1 MNTQGSPL
9 SSYFEHSPDL
19 LFVADLDG
27 SLLQTSRAL
36 DEELGLTGRTSFND
50 LVHPAD
56 RDALGAWSGLRE
68 GQAEAS
74 FECRLRVKGG
84 LYRHFFVS
92 GRRAPETN
100 EVCGSL
106 RGTTPV
112 DAGILYSNKIFRTIL
127 DNLPIMVGAMDPNG
141 VLLLGEGKGLEA
153 VGVKPGQLV
162 GMNMLEV
169 YAGSPQVLENYKR
182 ATRGESFVTHTDYEG
197 KTFANWFVPVHNEKG
212 ELESAISVTLDVSES
227 KRIEKELLAQ
237 IELIEGQKQV
247 IRSLATP
254 IIQVWDG
261 VLTMPLVGVVDS
273 MRAADVMNSLLM
285 EVVRTRARYALI
297 DVTGVEVMD
306 TATAGHILRLI
317 QAIRLLGAEGIVTGV
332 RPVIAQTMV
341 GIGVDMANI
350 VTLRSLREGLQYCIR
365 TMQAMRSTTI
375 ESPEDA

>member
-1 MNTQGSPL
+1 MSAQGGSL
-9 SSYFEHSPDL
+9 STYFEHSPDF
-19 LFVADLDG
+19 LFVTDLDG
-27 SLLQTSRAL
+27 SLLRTSRCL
-36 DEELGLTGRTSFND
+36 EEELGLTAPASFGE

-56 RDALGAWSGLRE
+56 RDSLSGWSRLRE
-68 GQAEAS
+68 GQPDVL

-84 LYRHFFVS
+84 LYRHFTVS
-92 GRRAPETN
+92 ARRVPEAN

-106 RGTTPV
+106 RGAATV
-112 DAGILYSNKIFRTIL
+112 DAGVVHSHKIFRAIL
-127 DNLPIMVGAMDPNG
+127 DNLPIMVGVVDPNG

-162 GMNMLEV
+162 GMNVLEV
-169 YAGSPQVLENYKR
+169 YADAPEVVANYQR
-182 ATRGESFVTHTDYEG
+182 AIRGEAFSMDTRFGDQYFT
-197 KTFANWFVPVHNEKG
+197 NWYVPVRNERG
-212 ELESAISVTLDVSES
+212 ELESAINVTLDITES
-227 KRIEKELLAQ
+227 KRVEKELLAQ

-273 MRAADVMNSLLM
+273 MRAADVMNSLLL
-285 EVVRTRARYALI
+285 EVVRTRARFALL

-317 QAIRLLGAEGIVTGV
+317 QALRLLGAEGIVTGV

-365 TMQAMRSTTI
+365 SIASEAREKAQ
-375 ESPEDA
+375 DA

>member
-1 MNTQGSPL
+1 MTSL
-9 SSYFEHSPDL
+9 DTYFAITPDL

-27 SLLQTSRAL
+27 NILKKSHALEAELDLGGSASLA
-36 DEELGLTGRTSFND
+36 D
-50 LVHPAD
+50 LADPAD
-56 RDALGAWSGLRE
+56 RGELSAWSRLRE
-68 GQAEAS
+68 GQAEVL
-74 FECRLRVKGG
+74 FECCLRVKGG
-84 LYRHFFVS
+84 VYRRFTAS
-92 GRRAPETN
+92 ARRAPDTN

-106 RGTTPV
+106 RV
-112 DAGILYSNKIFRTIL
+112 AAKLDADPLYSRAIFRTVL
-127 DNLPIMVGAMDPNG
+127 DTLPIMLGATDPNG

-153 VGVKPGQLV
+153 VGIKPGQLV
-162 GMNMLEV
+162 GQNVLDL
-169 YAGSPQVLENYKR
+169 YAESPEVLENYKR
-182 ATRGESFVTHTDYEG
+182 SLRGESFFRETRFGDQY
-197 KTFANWFVPVHNEKG
+197 FANWYVPLRNDRG
-212 ELESAISVTLDVSES
+212 ELEMALTMTLDITES
-227 KRIEKELLAQ
+227 KRIERELLAQ

-285 EVVRTRARYALI
+285 EVVRTRARFALL

-341 GIGVDMANI
+341 GIGVDMATI
-350 VTLRSLREGLQYCIR
+350 ITLRSLREGLQYCIQR
-365 TMQAMRSTTI
+365 MGSMGGAPTA
-375 ESPEDA
+375 